1 MKAKAIG
8 FAIFVLLAAYS
19 MAADGDRRHIV
30 LPRPSEF
37 KGLPFSDGVLVG
49 DTLYVGGHVGIDPK
63 TGKAGITAEEDAKF
77 AMDGVKQ
84 TLDAAGMTMEDL
96 VSVQVFCTSVSD
108 YATFNGVYKT
118 YFHGD
123 YPARAFVQIAK
134 LVGDSRFEVL
144 GVAVVKRKN

>member
-8 FAIFVLLAAYS
+8 FAIFVVLAAYC

-30 LPRPSEF
+30 FPRPSEF

-49 DTLYVGGHVGIDPK
+49 ETLYVGGHVGIDPK

-77 AMDGVKQ
+77 ALDGVKQ
-84 TLDAAGMTMEDL
+84 TLEAAGMTMDDL
-96 VSVQVFCTSVSD
+96 VSVQVYCTSVSD

-123 YPARAFVQIAK
+123 YPARAFVQAAK

-144 GVAVVKRKN
+144 GVAVKRTN

>member
-1 MKAKAIG
+1 MKLRTASLAV
-8 FAIFVLLAAYS
+8 FVLFTACS
-19 MAADGDRRHIV
+19 ISADADRKYVV
-30 LPRPSEF
+30 LPRPAEF
-37 KGLPFSDGVLVG
+37 KGAPFSDGVLVG
-49 DTLYVGGHVGIDPK
+49 DVLYVGGHVGIDPK
-63 TGKAGITAEEDAKF
+63 TGRAGITAEEDAKF

-84 TLDAAGMTMEDL
+84 TLDTAGMTMDDL
-96 VSVQVFCTSVSD
+96 VSVQVYCTSVSD

-144 GVAVVKRKN
+144 GVAVKRKN